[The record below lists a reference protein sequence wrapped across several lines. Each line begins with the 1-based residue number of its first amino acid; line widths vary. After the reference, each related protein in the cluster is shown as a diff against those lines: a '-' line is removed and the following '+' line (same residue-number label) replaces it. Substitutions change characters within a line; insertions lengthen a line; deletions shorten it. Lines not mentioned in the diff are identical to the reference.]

1 MTWWEALHINLA
13 NMVAGFAGGVV
24 NAFVFKS
31 IGPVAI
37 VGSVL
42 VGALTANY
50 LATPAQ
56 SALSLI
62 PGFGG
67 TTEHVAAFLVGL
79 GGMGLVQGIA
89 KSLVKYRPRNT
100 SENPDV

>member
-1 MTWWEALHINLA
+1 MSWWESLHINLA
-13 NMVAGFAGGVV
+13 NLVAGFAGGVV

-31 IGPVAI
+31 AGPAAI
-37 VGSVL
+37 VGSVV

-56 SALSLI
+56 AAIALV
-62 PGFGG
+62 PGFSG

-79 GGMGLVQGIA
+79 GGMGLVRGIA
-89 KSLVKYRPRNT
+89 KSMARYRPVNST
-100 SENPDV
+100 GEAK